1 MSAARPADGIAWITG
16 ASTGIGEAV
25 ARRMV
30 ARGWTV
36 AVTARDEGKLQA
48 LAAAHPGRIIAA
60 PCDVTDAA
68 AMKATLARIEAEAG
82 RPVALAMFNAGA
94 WKEMGAADFD
104 LGAFRVMVATNL
116 IGTAA
121 GLDAVMPAMIARKSG
136 QIAIVASVAGYR
148 GLPRAVAY
156 GATKA
161 ALISMAES
169 LKFDLDR
176 VGVTMTVVNPGFV
189 RTAMTSKNT
198 FPMPFLLEVDD
209 AAERI
214 VRGLASGRFE
224 VAFPWQLVCP
234 LKVLQ
239 ILPGRLFFWLV
250 SRGM

>member
-48 LAAAHPGRIIAA
+48 LAAGHPGRIIAA